1 MNTADLCSCVNIW
14 NCVTPSGVNVRSSS
28 CPQCVNRLAAL
39 GGREGSA
46 AAKRP
51 DEETLR
57 GGNSPLAGGR
67 RSVWAAQRRLWCGSE
82 GEEGD
87 QSPTEEKHQ
96 RWLDNANASCYPACI
111 TAERYRDWWVLHSTH
126 LSNTSVCS
134 QLVHCDITS
143 TSLKHPWTRWAPS
156 VHQIHHSWSHDRP
169 QFTDR
174 TFCIRSKLKLTFKS
188 PFSSSILLREVRLC
202 LSTALQ
208 MINHTVCVTS
218 VCRQESLCSCWWM
231 MLRRFHTAEI
241 WKYQSCNDY
250 SSNSNNSITKNG
262 RS

>member
-39 GGREGSA
+39 GGSEGSAAA

-67 RSVWAAQRRLWCGSE
+67 RSVWAAQRRLWCRSE

-87 QSPTEEKHQ
+87 QSPKEEKHQ
-96 RWLDNANASCYPACI
+96 RWLDNANANASCYPACI

-126 LSNTSVCS
+126 LSDTSVCS

-143 TSLKHPWTRWAPS
+143 TSLKHPWTRRAPS

-174 TFCIRSKLKLTFKS
+174 TFCIRSNLTLTFKS
-188 PFSSSILLREVRLC
+188 FFFIYSAQRGSSLLLH
-202 LSTALQ
+202 S
-208 MINHTVCVTS
+208 VT
-218 VCRQESLCSCWWM
+218 
-231 MLRRFHTAEI
+231 
-241 WKYQSCNDY
+241 DD
-250 SSNSNNSITKNG
+250 
-262 RS
+262 

>member
-14 NCVTPSGVNVRSSS
+14 NCVTPSGVNVWSSS

-39 GGREGSA
+39 GGSEGSAA

-67 RSVWAAQRRLWCGSE
+67 RSVWAAQRRLWCRSE

-111 TAERYRDWWVLHSTH
+111 TAESIPEHDERRQSIRFITVDHMIVHSSLIEHFVSVL
-126 LSNTSVCS
+126 N
-134 QLVHCDITS
+134 
-143 TSLKHPWTRWAPS
+143 
-156 VHQIHHSWSHDRP
+156 
-169 QFTDR
+169 
-174 TFCIRSKLKLTFKS
+174 
-188 PFSSSILLREVRLC
+188 
-202 LSTALQ
+202 
-208 MINHTVCVTS
+208 
-218 VCRQESLCSCWWM
+218 
-231 MLRRFHTAEI
+231 
-241 WKYQSCNDY
+241 
-250 SSNSNNSITKNG
+250 
-262 RS
+262 